1 MHISYIPAGYV
12 TYKLLIMAVISE
24 KSRDLWGTGENTR
37 CFTCIY
43 YIFTSSCGKNRLD
56 SETRSKML
64 KSDKFGEWL
73 HEYLILHI
81 NILIM
86 STF

>member
-1 MHISYIPAGYV
+1 MGDWEIQDVSLVYIIY
-12 TYKLLIMAVISE
+12 LL
-24 KSRDLWGTGENTR
+24 
-37 CFTCIY
+37 
-43 YIFTSSCGKNRLD
+43 SCGKNRLD

-73 HEYLILHI
+73 HEYLILYI

>member
-1 MHISYIPAGYV
+1 
-12 TYKLLIMAVISE
+12 MAVISE
-24 KSRDLWGTGENTR
+24 KSRICGGGLGNTR

>member
-1 MHISYIPAGYV
+1 MSTNDIMHISYIPAGYV
-12 TYKLLIMAVISE
+12 TYKLLIVAVISE
-24 KSRDLWGTGENTR
+24 KSRDLWGDREN
-37 CFTCIY
+37 IY
-43 YIFTSSCGKNRLD
+43 YIFTSSCGENRLD

-73 HEYLILHI
+73 HEYFILHI
-81 NILIM
+81 NILIV